1 MATSNNGAFMLIKEL
16 EELGINLIR
25 DAAMAFCDGTYG
37 GHSEDVVDCCIP
49 KDTKLKR
56 EEESLPEGGLVVYI
70 HDTDASRPASR
81 L

>member
-1 MATSNNGAFMLIKEL
+1 VTAHIK
-16 EELGINLIR
+16 R
-25 DAAMAFCDGTYG
+25 
-37 GHSEDVVDCCIP
+37 HSKGVVDYYIP

-70 HDTDASRPASR
+70 YNIDASRPTTH

>member
-1 MATSNNGAFMLIKEL
+1 VTART
-16 EELGINLIR
+16 R
-25 DAAMAFCDGTYG
+25 R
-37 GHSEDVVDCCIP
+37 HSKGVVDYCIP

-70 HDTDASRPASR
+70 HNIDASRPATH

>member
-1 MATSNNGAFMLIKEL
+1 VTAH
-16 EELGINLIR
+16 IR
-25 DAAMAFCDGTYG
+25 R
-37 GHSEDVVDCCIP
+37 HSKGVIDYYIP

-70 HDTDASRPASR
+70 HDIDASRPASR

>member
-1 MATSNNGAFMLIKEL
+1 MFIIEVKCN
-16 EELGINLIR
+16 
-25 DAAMAFCDGTYG
+25 GTYG
-37 GHSEDVVDCCIP
+37 WHSKGVVDYCIP